1 MAEGAREAE
10 AREPWV
16 MEMAV
21 VEMATVVVVRVAE
34 TKARVVEGLAVVDM
48 GDSVVATQHLVGAE
62 VGAVR
67 AAGVMAMVEEATA
80 MAEGSGRVVLGRVA
94 VAMATAGEVTASAV
108 VAIWHLRRSATRS
121 QLTSR
126 LNTTRRLCLPTRR
139 PHWDRPHF
147 CSLIFSGR
155 SRRNCKA

>member
-1 MAEGAREAE
+1 M
-10 AREPWV
+10 
-16 MEMAV
+16 
-21 VEMATVVVVRVAE
+21 VE
-34 TKARVVEGLAVVDM
+34 M

-67 AAGVMAMVEEATA
+67 AAGVMAMAEEATA

-94 VAMATAGEVTASAV
+94 VVMATAGEVTASAV

-121 QLTSR
+121 QLTRR

-139 PHWDRPHF
+139 PHWGRPHF